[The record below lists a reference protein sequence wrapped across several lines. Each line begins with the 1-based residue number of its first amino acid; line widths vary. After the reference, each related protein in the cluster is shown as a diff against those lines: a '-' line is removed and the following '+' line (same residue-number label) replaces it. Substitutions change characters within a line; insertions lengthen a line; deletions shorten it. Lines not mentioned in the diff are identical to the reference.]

1 MIGATGTGRIS
12 ETVELERTIL
22 FLKRMLEVEE
32 GLTPINTNT
41 VKIQTLR
48 QQINNLSKIVKEE

>member
-32 GLTPINTNT
+32 AFINTNT